1 MPEPGD
7 VSAVTQ
13 RTFRRAGGPGR
24 RSRPIRRASA
34 GLTPTRAGAALAI
47 LVSALAV
54 YGLSATSAFGF
65 GRLEIDGAILTSEA
79 AIRERLE
86 LVEGQNLFEI
96 ATEPLEARIRE
107 IPAVAAVD
115 ISLGLP
121 DTVAVQIVERVPIL
135 VWQIGERRLL
145 VDDSGLLFA
154 RLDKSPPA
162 SVADLP
168 VVLDA
173 RANSVKLAVG
183 LPIDPVDLDAAT
195 RLASLTPAAVGSAAS
210 GLSVGVTDGNGFV
223 LSSVPESWVA
233 VFGFYTP
240 TLRRTDLVPGQVQ
253 ALRELLIRVG
263 EPTVGLVILADDRNA
278 TYIPKTSPAPS
289 SPPAP

>member
-1 MPEPGD
+1 M
-7 VSAVTQ
+7 TQ

-24 RSRPIRRASA
+24 RTRPIRRASA
-34 GLTPTRAGAALAI
+34 GLTPTRAGAALAM

-79 AIRERLE
+79 AIRDRLE

-145 VDDSGLLFA
+145 VDDSRPALRAA
-154 RLDKSPPA
+154 RQVATRVRRRPA
-162 SVADLP
+162 GRPRRPGQLGQARRRAPDRPCRSRRGDAPRLADP
-168 VVLDA
+168 G
-173 RANSVKLAVG
+173 RGRQRRERAVG
-183 LPIDPVDLDAAT
+183 RRDRRE
-195 RLASLTPAAVGSAAS
+195 RLRAQLGA
-210 GLSVGVTDGNGFV
+210 
-223 LSSVPESWVA
+223 
-233 VFGFYTP
+233 
-240 TLRRTDLVPGQVQ
+240 
-253 ALRELLIRVG
+253 RELGR
-263 EPTVGLVILADDRNA
+263 GLRLLHARPCEGPISCRARSRRCA
-278 TYIPKTSPAPS
+278 SC
-289 SPPAP
+289 